1 MMPPAACRGPPAPS
15 RILEPSQEMTVTDD
29 ARRIHDE
36 AIVIDAVCPLLM
48 DPAHLGLY
56 QEGGCTVVAPTVAG
70 FEGGAA
76 VALRSLG
83 RWLKLVRERD
93 DLTLIRSAADVEAAK
108 REGKLGIL
116 PHFQGTE
123 PIEDSLDLVDAYK
136 ELGVGIIQLAYN
148 VKNRVGDGCEERT
161 DAGLSRFG
169 LKLIERMNRA
179 RVIVDCSHT
188 GYRTTM
194 EAIAASTAPVVF
206 SHANPRAVHPSPRN
220 IQDDQYRAIAATG
233 GLVGMVGYPAFVSAS
248 PRPSLDQ
255 FIAHIDHTVALI
267 GIDHVALGIDYFL
280 GQDPICPP
288 DAAAALYR
296 SFIESG
302 AWTAESYPPPPY
314 IYPAGIE
321 TPAGLP
327 ALTARLLER
336 GYAAEDVRKILGGN
350 WVRVYRA
357 VWGA

>member
-1 MMPPAACRGPPAPS
+1 M
-15 RILEPSQEMTVTDD
+15 QD
-29 ARRIHDE
+29 AQRIHDA
-36 AIVIDAVCPLLM
+36 AIVIDAVCPLLR
-48 DPAHLGLY
+48 DPKHVALY
-56 QEGGCTVVAPTVAG
+56 REGGCTAVAPTMGGGENAAATLRHLG
-70 FEGGAA
+70 HWFEYIRQHDD
-76 VALRSLG
+76 LM
-83 RWLKLVRERD
+83 LVR
-93 DLTLIRSAADVEAAK
+93 TAADVERAK
-108 REGKLGIL
+108 AEGKLGIL

-136 ELGVGIIQLAYN
+136 ELGVGIIQLSYN

-194 EAIAASTAPVVF
+194 DAIEASSAPVVF

-220 IQDDQYRAIAATG
+220 ILDDQIKAVAKTG
-233 GLVGMVGYPAFVSAS
+233 GLVGAVGYPAFVSSA

-255 FIAHIDHTVALI
+255 FIAHLDYMVQLV

-280 GQDPICPP
+280 EMDPIAPL
-288 DAAAALYR
+288 DQARAFYDTRLA
-296 SFIESG
+296 EG
-302 AWTAESYPPPPY
+302 TWTAQSYPPPPY
-314 IYPAGIE
+314 IYPKGME
-321 TPAGLP
+321 TPAGFP
-327 ALTARLLER
+327 NLTAGLLRR
-336 GYAAEDVRKILGGN
+336 GYSAADVHKILGGN